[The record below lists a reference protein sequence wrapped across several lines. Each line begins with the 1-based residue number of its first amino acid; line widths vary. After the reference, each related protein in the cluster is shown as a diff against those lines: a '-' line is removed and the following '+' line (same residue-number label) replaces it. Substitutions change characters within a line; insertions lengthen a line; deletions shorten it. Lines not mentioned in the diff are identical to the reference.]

1 MLDKIDGDE
10 IILIAKDDVDY
21 APAMKKKVH
30 KILEDKDDKVSE
42 TVGIE
47 RIIAIKIVAKVMI

>member
-10 IILIAKDDVDY
+10 IILIAEDDVDC